1 MAQAEKVKMYL
12 LIIQVHLAPV
22 GGKYALKEIGSHS
35 ECITN
40 LIMAME
46 CNDHECICIHVQCH
60 NYYILL
66 YTYVATHSC
75 YTHDNSYYN
84 GQYVVIII
92 ACIFTYSIAPLK
104 KIIQLQQPMF

>member
-46 CNDHECICIHVQCH
+46 CDDHECICIHVQCH
-60 NYYILL
+60 NYYIL

-75 YTHDNSYYN
+75 YTHDNNYYN

-104 KIIQLQQPMF
+104 KK